1 MSERVDVAIVG
12 MAAVFP
18 GAPDLA
24 TFAAN
29 IEAGVDAITEVPAD
43 RWDASFY
50 DPTEAKARPGD
61 RMYARRGGFVTP
73 PLFDPMRF
81 GIMPMAVPDIEADQL
96 IALATAA
103 AAIDDAG
110 GPERLGDRGR
120 VGIVLGRGG
129 YFNAGMAS
137 FVDRVRTANQLTT
150 ALREL
155 LPHLTDDQL
164 DEVRTAFADR
174 LGPLREESG
183 IDLMVPNLVASRT
196 ANRLDLAGPAYTV
209 DAACASSLIAV
220 DHAVRELVSGRC
232 NVVLAGGVHHCHDLT
247 FWSGFNL
254 LGALS
259 ASDRIRP
266 FHRDADGILIG
277 EGTGILVLKRLAD
290 AAEDRVYA
298 VIRGVGV
305 AGDGRSSSLMAPR
318 SEGQVA
324 AMRQAWASAGLD
336 PREPGLVGLVEAH
349 GTATVAGD
357 ATEIA
362 SLTEVFGP
370 AGAPGA
376 DIGLGSVKSMI
387 GHAMPAAGAAGLIK
401 TALALHRGMLPPTLH
416 CDDPHPA
423 LAGTRFAPVQ
433 SGREWEARGPRV
445 AAVNAFGF
453 GGINAH
459 VVLAQRPVPRRRGA
473 RGGPR
478 EGGHEAVL
486 LLAGPDLDA
495 IRDALDAPDE
505 QLLARDDSTDP
516 PADGPVRLAVVG
528 PDAKRLELAR
538 RVVAQ
543 GKPWQG
549 RSDVWL
555 ATAPLLGPRGGG
567 RLAFLFPGLEESF
580 EPRVDDVAAHFGL
593 PPVRSTTVAGLGRRG
608 LELAAVGR
616 LLDGALRALDLGPD
630 VVGGHSIG
638 EWSALIASGA
648 APFEEFADSTRAFD
662 AGPGVPDLVFAVLGC
677 GAAQAREAL
686 AGVPDVVLSH
696 DNCPHQSIVCGEEGA
711 VGAVLERLRGAGV
724 TGSVLPFRSGFHT
737 PYLEP
742 FLGPTREFVRDLTLR
757 QPQVAL
763 WSATTVAPYP
773 AQPDEV
779 RALLLR
785 NLVEPVLFGPLIECL
800 HAEGVRVF
808 VQVGTGSLP
817 GFVEDTLENLD
828 EPHLTISANV
838 PKRTGLEQLRRVAA
852 ALWTVGAS
860 PRFARL
866 DPAAADAAPEPEEPT
881 RPAPST
887 GGVALRLGSAV
898 VRDGALHLPVL
909 GAGPTPRPVTLPA
922 ADNPV
927 LAEYQALLA
936 DAGRAAEDVL
946 AAWRPDAV
954 PTAAPE
960 APAAALPTPTG
971 PRHHTSTTVLSID
984 AAPHLVDH
992 CLLQAPQA
1000 APVGERFPI
1009 VPMTGTVALIM
1020 DAAAALVPE
1029 RTVIGVRG
1037 IRALRPLAV
1046 DPPITLHIEATE
1058 KAGDGDVTVVSV
1070 ALDGTPQGGERETYA
1085 RATVLLADTYP
1096 APPALREPPLT
1107 AERRPDLD
1115 ARALYAQRWM
1125 FHGPAYQGVS
1135 ELTGIAE
1142 DGVRGVLSALPA
1154 PGALLDAAGQLLGYW
1169 VATQPNNGLVLP
1181 ATIGSVSFYGPPPA
1195 ADDRFDTVVRVR
1207 SATDEEAVADLDLRS
1222 TDGRLWCHITG
1233 WTDRRLEGN
1242 ARTIE
1247 AFRHPARSALAQ
1259 AQDGGWWLLTEPW
1272 TDPVARD
1279 LVARQ
1284 YLSPPERD
1292 EYAGRNPRAARRWL
1306 LGRIAAKDALRS
1318 WLWARGADEIYPAQ
1332 IRIGNDP
1339 VGRPFATGAGTED
1352 LALSLAHSGPFAA
1365 ALVGP
1370 AGSAVGIDVELVDDA
1385 PAETALLTVAERD
1398 LLDTIAPAGDPQR
1411 ARWVTRFWTAKEAV
1425 AKSGGTGLAG
1435 RPARFVVTS
1444 VEGDD
1449 LSVTVDGVAH
1459 RVRTRIGDDPVPF
1472 AVGWTPT
1479 SAMLDQ

>member
-1 MSERVDVAIVG
+1 MSESVDVAIVG

-29 IEAGVDAITEVPAD
+29 LEAGVDAITEVPAD

-61 RMYARRGGFVTP
+61 RMYAHRGGFVTP

-96 IALATAA
+96 IALATTA
-103 AAIDDAG
+103 AAIADAG
-110 GPERLGDRGR
+110 GPDRLPDRGR

-129 YFNAGMAS
+129 YFTAGMAS

-150 ALREL
+150 TLREL
-155 LPHLTDDQL
+155 LPQLTDDQL
-164 DEVRTAFADR
+164 EEVRASFAER

-196 ANRLDLAGPAYTV
+196 ANRLDLGGPAYTV

-220 DHAVRELVSGRC
+220 DHAVRELASGRC
-232 NVVLAGGVHHCHDLT
+232 DVMLAGGVHHCHDVT

-259 ASDRIRP
+259 ASERIRP

-277 EGTGILVLKRLAD
+277 EGTGVLMLKRLAD

-305 AGDGRSSSLMAPR
+305 AGDGRSASLMAPR

-324 AMRQAWASAGLD
+324 AMRQAWAAAGLD
-336 PREPGLVGLVEAH
+336 PREPGLVGLIEAH
-349 GTATVAGD
+349 GTATRAGD

-370 AGAPGA
+370 AGPAGA

-401 TALALHRGMLPPTLH
+401 AALAVHRGLLLPTLH
-416 CDDPHPA
+416 CEDPHPA
-423 LAGTRFAPVQ
+423 LAGTRFEPVTAK
-433 SGREWEARGPRV
+433 REWASRGPRV

-459 VVLAQRPVPRRRGA
+459 VVLGQPPAPKRRA
-473 RGGPR
+473 RHGGD
-478 EGGHEAVL
+478 GGHEPVL
-486 LLAGPDLDA
+486 LLAGPDLA
-495 IRDALDAPDE
+495 TVAAALDAPDAH
-505 QLLARDDSTDP
+505 LLARDDATAP
-516 PADGPVRLAVVG
+516 PAEGPVRLAVVA

-543 GKPWQG
+543 GKSWQG

-555 ATAPLLGPRGGG
+555 ATDPLLGTGGG

-593 PPVRSTTVAGLGRRG
+593 PPMRSATAAGLGRRG
-608 LELAAVGR
+608 LELAGVGR
-616 LLDGALRALDLGPD
+616 LLDGALRALDITPD
-630 VVGGHSIG
+630 VVAGHSIG

-677 GAAQAREAL
+677 GAAQASAAL

-711 VGAVLERLRGAGV
+711 VGVVLERLRESGV

-742 FLGPTREFVRDLTLR
+742 YLGPTREFVRDLTLR
-757 QPQVAL
+757 QTKVAL

-773 AQPDEV
+773 ADPDEV

-785 NLVEPVLFGPLIECL
+785 NLLEPVRFGPLIERL
-800 HAEGVRVF
+800 HGEGVRVF

-817 GFVEDTLENLD
+817 GFVEDTLD
-828 EPHLTISANV
+828 HLGVAHLAVSANV
-838 PKRTGLEQLRRVAA
+838 PKRSGLAQLRRVAA
-852 ALWTVGAS
+852 ALWTVGAR
-860 PRFARL
+860 PRFDRL
-866 DPAAADAAPEPEEPT
+866 APATVDATAEPAPPAA
-881 RPAPST
+881 PAPRT
-887 GGVALRLGSAV
+887 GAGIAVRLGSPLV
-898 VRDGALHLPVL
+898 HGVPVRLPGTGAP
-909 GAGPTPRPVTLPA
+909 PRPSV
-922 ADNPV
+922 PV
-927 LAEYQALLA
+927 PTAGLSASLLAEYQALLGE
-936 DAGRAAEDVL
+936 AGAAAEDVL
-946 AAWRPDAV
+946 TAWQPGADLT
-954 PTAAPE
+954 PAAP
-960 APAAALPTPTG
+960 PAEPARQTG
-971 PRHHTSTTVLSID
+971 PRSATSSRVLSL
-984 AAPHLVDH
+984 ATEPYLTDH
-992 CLLQAPQA
+992 CLLQAPPD
-1000 APVGERFPI
+1000 APAGEAFPI
-1009 VPMTGTVALIM
+1009 VPMTGTIALLIE
-1020 DAAAALVPE
+1020 AAAALVPE

-1037 IRALRPLAV
+1037 VRALRPLAV
-1046 DPPITLHIEATE
+1046 DPPITVHLEATE
-1058 KAGDGDVTVVSV
+1058 NPGDGEPSVVSV
-1070 ALDGTPQGGERETYA
+1070 VLEGTPEGGERESYA
-1085 RATVLLADTYP
+1085 RATVLLADAYP

-1107 AERRPDLD
+1107 AERRPDID
-1115 ARALYAQRWM
+1115 AEALYAQRWM
-1125 FHGPAYQGVS
+1125 FHGPAYRGVS
-1135 ELTGIAE
+1135 ELVGIAE
-1142 DGVRGVLSALPA
+1142 DGVRGVLTTLAA

-1169 VATQPNNGLVLP
+1169 VATQPDNGLVLP
-1181 ATIGSVSFYGPPPA
+1181 TTIGSVSFYGPPPA
-1195 ADDRFDTVVRVR
+1195 PGDRFDTVVRVR
-1207 SATDEEAVADLDLRS
+1207 SATPDEAVADLVLRGA
-1222 TDGRLWCHITG
+1222 DGALWCHITG

-1247 AFRHPARSALAQ
+1247 AFRHPARAVLASQ
-1259 AQDGGWWLLTEPW
+1259 QPEGWWLLTEPW

-1284 YLSPPERD
+1284 YLSPVERQD
-1292 EYAGRNPRAARRWL
+1292 HAARNPRAARRWL
-1306 LGRIAAKDALRS
+1306 LGRIAAKDAVRS
-1318 WLWARGADEIYPAQ
+1318 WRWAQDAGPLYPAQ
-1332 IRIGNDP
+1332 IRIGNDAA
-1339 VGRPFATGAGTED
+1339 GRPFATGAGSDD
-1352 LALSLAHSGPFAA
+1352 LVLSLAHSGPLAA

-1370 AGSAVGIDVELVDDA
+1370 PGAAVGIDVELVDDA

-1398 LLDTIAPAGDPQR
+1398 LLDTICPPGGAER

-1425 AKSGGTGLAG
+1425 AKAGGTGLGG
-1435 RPARFVVTS
+1435 RPARFVVS
-1444 VEGDD
+1444 AVEGED
-1449 LSVTVDGVAH
+1449 LSVTVDGAVH
-1459 RVRTRIGDDPVPF
+1459 GVRTRVGDDPVPF
-1472 AVGWTPT
+1472 AVGWTPR